1 MSLRTRGAVAC
12 ALLLPAVL
20 SGCSDAV
27 EVDSPDVDAATESAC
42 RSFLDALPSR
52 LADQDSVDVSPEDA
66 LGAAWGDPAI
76 VVTCGVPMPEEFDK
90 FSACWETDGV
100 GWFVPD
106 DQIEDPAADVTLT
119 TIGYT
124 PNVQIRL
131 PGELRPPDAVTVEV
145 GAAVRKTLERS
156 GKGCV

>member
-1 MSLRTRGAVAC
+1 M
-12 ALLLPAVL
+12 
-20 SGCSDAV
+20 
-27 EVDSPDVDAATESAC
+27 EIDSPDVDDATEASC
-42 RSFLDALPSR
+42 RSFLDALPSE
-52 LADQDSVDVSPEDA
+52 LADQGSVEISPDDA

-76 VVTCGVPMPEEFDK
+76 VVTCGVPMPEEFDR

-106 DQIEDPAADVTLT
+106 DQIEDPRADVTLT
-119 TIGYT
+119 TIGYS

-145 GAAVRKTLERS
+145 GAAVKKILEKS